1 MSAAISNQWW
11 AAKGL
16 LTEQAKDVRKK
27 ERTYRNPDMQKH
39 IYSYKH
45 AGLNRMEVS
54 SRRREAV
61 ESRKGGGG
69 SCCLHLSTQQGLDP
83 AIGVF

>member
-16 LTEQAKDVRKK
+16 LTEQARDVREK
-27 ERTYRNPDMQKH
+27 NWNMDMQTQT
-39 IYSYKH
+39 YSYRQPGIK
-45 AGLNRMEVS
+45 RMEPS
-54 SRRREAV
+54 SRRRAAV
-61 ESRKGGGG
+61 EGSRIGRGG

-83 AIGVF
+83 AG